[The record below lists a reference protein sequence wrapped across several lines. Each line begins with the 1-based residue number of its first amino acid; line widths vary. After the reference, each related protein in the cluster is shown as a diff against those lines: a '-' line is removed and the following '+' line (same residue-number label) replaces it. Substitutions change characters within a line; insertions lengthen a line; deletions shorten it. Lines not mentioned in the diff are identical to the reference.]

1 MKRMLAL
8 ILCLAL
14 VLSGCGGA
22 KNALGFSGIVKFE
35 DMTYTRPDLEG
46 AEALYRSALEA
57 AEGGEDVDA
66 VLELVWDF
74 YDAYD
79 RCMTAYDL
87 AYIRYQRDLSDF
99 YWQTEYEFCAEN
111 TPRLDLYL
119 EELYCG
125 LGQTELR
132 SALEEE
138 YFGGGWFEAYDDGGV
153 YDETLVGLMEQEQAL
168 VSEYYDLVG
177 SGGDL
182 EPDAWLDE
190 YTQPLADLLAR
201 LVVLRRELS
210 DWAGYE
216 SYTDFAWDFYYERD
230 YTPAQAQDYLEAI
243 RRELV
248 PAYRRMNAMDVWRP
262 GDEEWGEKEVYAYVE
277 QTAKAMGGVTADAF
291 ALMDQ
296 AELCDISASPNKSG
310 ISFEG
315 YLTDYYEPYVMVS
328 GTGTRYDCLT
338 FAHEFGHFVNDYASA
353 GSGVGIDVLEFF
365 SQGMEYLSLCHT
377 GADGAFVDMKLADSL
392 TVYVEQAAYAE
403 FERRIYELP
412 TQVVNGEKLLSVY
425 EQVCRSYGFDSM
437 EWDPR
442 DMVTVPHF
450 YGNPLYII
458 SYVVSNDAA
467 MQLYELEL
475 AAPGAGKA
483 VYEQNLDTQQGW
495 FLAFLEEAGLESPF
509 QRVDEVKALMEA
521 RFGA

>member
-1 MKRMLAL
+1 MTVQTDKGQIVAFPASGEY
-8 ILCLAL
+8 ILRKANENRREGRLLQAVEL
-14 VLSGCGGA
+14 MRRGLEL
-22 KNALGFSGIVKFE
+22 N
-35 DMTYTRPDLEG
+35 PD
-46 AEALYRSALEA
+46 R
-57 AEGGEDVDA
+57 EDVW
-66 VLELVWDF
+66 L
-74 YDAYD
+74 
-79 RCMTAYDL
+79 DL
-87 AYIRYQRDLSDF
+87 AETLNEMGCYEQSNRVLYKLLSCRM
-99 YWQTEYEFCAEN
+99 YV
-111 TPRLDLYL
+111 P
-119 EELYCG
+119 
-125 LGQTELR
+125 
-132 SALEEE
+132 
-138 YFGGGWFEAYDDGGV
+138 EAY
-153 YDETLVGLMEQEQAL
+153 YGLAANH
-168 VSEYYDLVG
+168 S
-177 SGGDL
+177 
-182 EPDAWLDE
+182 
-190 YTQPLADLLAR
+190 
-201 LVVLRRELS
+201 
-210 DWAGYE
+210 
-216 SYTDFAWDFYYERD
+216 
-230 YTPAQAQDYLEAI
+230 
-243 RRELV
+243 
-248 PAYRRMNAMDVWRP
+248 
-262 GDEEWGEKEVYAYVE
+262 
-277 QTAKAMGGVTADAF
+277 

-296 AELCDISASPNKSG
+296 AKLCDISASPNKSG
-310 ISFEG
+310 ISFEV

-377 GADGAFVDMKLADSL
+377 GADGAFVDLKLADSL

-412 TQVVNGEKLLSVY
+412 AQVVNGEKLLSVY